1 MDQKFSIKAS
11 LEQLEACLNE
21 LNGLLVY
28 NEIPDHNRYKFDRTL
43 ISMIEICLLL
53 KVHRDRPEVS
63 FNPDLLKYLTLTGKD
78 FSYSQTQIIFGQQ
91 DDISLPRADK

>member
-1 MDQKFSIKAS
+1 
-11 LEQLEACLNE
+11 
-21 LNGLLVY
+21 
-28 NEIPDHNRYKFDRTL
+28 
-43 ISMIEICLLL
+43 MIEICLLL

-91 DDISLPRADK
+91 DDISLPRDDK